1 MHRLIPI
8 ASFAGMFRQIDN
20 EVVMIQPENPLLDAP
35 ATSQWLG
42 LSISKL
48 AKMRLDG
55 TGPKYAKLGV
65 RVVYRPDDVN
75 DWLDAHIRQS
85 TSDVQ

>member
-8 ASFAGMFRQIDN
+8 ASFTGMVRRIDD
-20 EVVMIQPENPLLDAP
+20 EVVMKQPGNPLLDAP

-42 LSISKL
+42 LSMSKL

-65 RVVYRPDDVN
+65 RVVYRPEDVN

-85 TSDVQ
+85 TNDVQ